1 MSPKSYPL
9 PGYKVQSFTC
19 HIALS
24 HATCTAT
31 LILLDLITTNKI
43 VKPILINST
52 EDLRFYCE

>member
-19 HIALS
+19 HITLS

-43 VKPILINST
+43 VKPILINS
-52 EDLRFYCE
+52 LPKI